1 MSLDDQSM
9 SLIDHL
15 VELRYRLVKSLHGI
29 AVGVCIG
36 LWFSSKLLD
45 VIIAPVLAHLG
56 DDKKLVFTSPMGN
69 FMVHLKMGMIAGVIL
84 TCPYWLYHVWKFV
97 APGLYAR
104 ERKFASAFITAGTIL
119 FLTGA
124 AFAYFLVFPAAF
136 RYLFSFEN
144 TSIRPMITIDDYLG
158 FFTLTILAFGLAFEL
173 PLILTILAVMG
184 VIDAA
189 FLRKNR
195 RYAIVVLSIAAAV
208 MSPPDAISMMM
219 LWVPLVLLYESSI
232 VVIHFFVKKEA
243 PESLPAVQ

>member
-1 MSLDDQSM
+1 MSLDDHSM

-15 VELRYRLVKSLHGI
+15 VELRYRLVKALQGI
-29 AVGVCIG
+29 AVGVCVG
-36 LWFSSKLLD
+36 LWFSSRLLD
-45 VIIAPVLAHLG
+45 IIIAPVLAHLG

-104 ERKFASAFITAGTIL
+104 ERKFASGFISAGTIL

-136 RYLFSFEN
+136 RYLFSFDN
-144 TSIRPMITIDDYLG
+144 TAIRPMITIDDYLG
-158 FFTLTILAFGLAFEL
+158 FFTLTVLAFGLAFEL
-173 PLILTILAVMG
+173 PLILVILAVMG
-184 VIDAA
+184 IIDAA

-195 RYAIVVLSIAAAV
+195 RYAIVILSVAAAV
-208 MSPPDAISMMM
+208 MSPPDAISMVM

-232 VVIHFFVKKEA
+232 VLIHFLIGKKPA
-243 PESLPAVQ
+243 NLPAVQ